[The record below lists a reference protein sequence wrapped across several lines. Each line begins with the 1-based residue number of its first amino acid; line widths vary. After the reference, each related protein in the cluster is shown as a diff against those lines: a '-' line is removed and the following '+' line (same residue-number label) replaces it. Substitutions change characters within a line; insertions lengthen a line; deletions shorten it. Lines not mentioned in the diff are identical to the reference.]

1 LLGGEDVESS
11 MVESEAVAR
20 EGSGDAKTGG
30 DDVKSIMTESWAVA
44 LGNSGGAKTVLD
56 DGDSDADSGNRM
68 DGLAGVLGD
77 TSVSAEM
84 PLVLPLDINKCF
96 WENGYKGGDNGLEA
110 LPDSPISENV
120 TVIWLP

>member
-1 LLGGEDVESS
+1 LLGGGDVESS
-11 MVESEAVAR
+11 MVESGAVAR
-20 EGSGDAKTGG
+20 EGSGEAKPGG
-30 DDVKSIMTESWAVA
+30 DDVKLIMTESWAVA
-44 LGNSGGAKTVLD
+44 LGNSGDAKTVLD
-56 DGDSDADSGNRM
+56 DGDSDVDSGNKM

-96 WENGYKGGDNGLEA
+96 WENGYRGGDNGLEA

-120 TVIWLP
+120 TAT